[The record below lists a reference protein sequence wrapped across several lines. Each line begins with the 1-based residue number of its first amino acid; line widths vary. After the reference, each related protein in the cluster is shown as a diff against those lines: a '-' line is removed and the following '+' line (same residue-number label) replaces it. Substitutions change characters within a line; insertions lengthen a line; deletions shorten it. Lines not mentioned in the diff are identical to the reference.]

1 MKALTVQLEEG
12 EALGT
17 EVWGRLPLLDCPIL
31 LYSFKIHEAKLKK
44 IWKKKRTI
52 HKHGCQPLS
61 PLLVIKG
68 TN

>member
-44 IWKKKRTI
+44 SGKKKGQSTNMAVNLY
-52 HKHGCQPLS
+52 HLS
-61 PLLVIKG
+61 
-68 TN
+68 